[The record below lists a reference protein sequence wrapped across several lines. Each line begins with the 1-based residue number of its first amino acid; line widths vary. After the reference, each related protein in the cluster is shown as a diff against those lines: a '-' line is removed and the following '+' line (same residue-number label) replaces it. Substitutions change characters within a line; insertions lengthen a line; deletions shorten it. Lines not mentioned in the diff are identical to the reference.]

1 MAFDDKKTKRECTIQ
16 PEYLLY
22 LLSKTRMMILTIKKG
37 MEKKKLNEALSKI
50 KYSKKFDAK
59 RHLGKVKWGED
70 ALDFQKRLR
79 DEWD

>member
-1 MAFDDKKTKRECTIQ
+1 
-16 PEYLLY
+16 
-22 LLSKTRMMILTIKKG
+22 MMILTIKKG

-70 ALDFQKRLR
+70 ALDFQKRMR
-79 DEWD
+79 DARCNHRCDCYVSGPPFTDIRQSFP